1 MFKNLLARIVSVV
14 SSLIVFVATVL
25 LLYYFN
31 IITLKTTIF
40 IAEAFL
46 LSSIVIF
53 LLRLVFKKERHQ
65 KRSIEQSIMKKFGK
79 TKAKRFSAFFAKIEA
94 RKFASAHV
102 ARIALLGYVAY
113 YVTTRLDVAVFFLVL
128 ALIVGLARVQLKRH
142 DFSDVL
148 FGFVIGALSAYIC
161 IYILPFF
168 WF

>member
-1 MFKNLLARIVSVV
+1 MFKNLLARTVSTAA
-14 SSLIVFVATVL
+14 SLIVLIPVVI

-31 IITLKTTIF
+31 TITLRTTIF
-40 IAEAFL
+40 VVEAFVF
-46 LSSIVIF
+46 SSIVIF
-53 LLRLVFKKERHQ
+53 LLRLIFRKERHEARSLEQ
-65 KRSIEQSIMKKFGK
+65 RVMKRFGR
-79 TKAKRFSAFFAKIEA
+79 TKAKRFSGFFARIEA

-113 YVTTRLDVAVFFLVL
+113 FVTRRLDVAVFFLVL

-148 FGFVIGALSAYIC
+148 SGFIIGALSAYVV